1 MDKNGALKVKR
12 KSEVKNM
19 ETGTKGW
26 LEGLSSAQQVTK
38 EAVALKYSPEK
49 NNAPEVIAM
58 GKGEIAEQIVKKA
71 KENDVPIYQD
81 EKLAQTLSR
90 LKIGEEIPPELYD
103 VVAEILIFIGRIDQ
117 EYGERY
123 EKQQKGNWK
132 NR

>member
-49 NNAPEVIAM
+49 NNAPEVITM